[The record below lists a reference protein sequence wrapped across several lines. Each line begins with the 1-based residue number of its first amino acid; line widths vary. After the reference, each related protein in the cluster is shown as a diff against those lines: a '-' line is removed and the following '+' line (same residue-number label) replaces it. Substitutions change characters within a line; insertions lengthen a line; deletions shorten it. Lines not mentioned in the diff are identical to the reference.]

1 MFSSLKA
8 VLMMNGLNW
17 VHMDYYNLKARDVK

>member
-8 VLMMNGLNW
+8 I
-17 VHMDYYNLKARDVK
+17 K